1 MVRYKVEVVVIQKR
15 TTYLIIPIHQKKKK
29 KNLCNNWAEDILSRF
44 KDADQSAGTGVKLT
58 HIFNA
63 KCMKWIISSLLLV
76 HIFNAKK
83 RLVGPN
89 PIQSP
94 DVSSTSKPRP
104 RKHFYTCLS
113 SICGSQYNLSE
124 LYMYDFPN
132 PCVQFTFSIYLEP
145 VNFSWVQYSKLK
157 LN

>member
-63 KCMKWIISSLLLV
+63 KCMK
-76 HIFNAKK
+76 
-83 RLVGPN
+83 
-89 PIQSP
+89 
-94 DVSSTSKPRP
+94 
-104 RKHFYTCLS
+104 
-113 SICGSQYNLSE
+113 
-124 LYMYDFPN
+124 
-132 PCVQFTFSIYLEP
+132 
-145 VNFSWVQYSKLK
+145 
-157 LN
+157 

>member
-1 MVRYKVEVVVIQKR
+1 MNNLFSATGTHLQREEKVGR
-15 TTYLIIPIHQKKKK
+15 
-29 KNLCNNWAEDILSRF
+29 S
-44 KDADQSAGTGVKLT
+44 
-58 HIFNA
+58 
-63 KCMKWIISSLLLV
+63 
-76 HIFNAKK
+76 
-83 RLVGPN
+83 N
-89 PIQSP
+89 PIQSNPIP
-94 DVSSTSKPRP
+94 DVTSTSKPRP